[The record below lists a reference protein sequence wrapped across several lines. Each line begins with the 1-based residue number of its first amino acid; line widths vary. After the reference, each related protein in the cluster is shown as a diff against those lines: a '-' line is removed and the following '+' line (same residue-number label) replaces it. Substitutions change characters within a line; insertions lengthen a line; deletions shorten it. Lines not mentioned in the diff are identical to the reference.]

1 VAFAMVQLGLT
12 MEGVATALDL
22 DEGLEYL
29 NQKRRQLLLQKAA
42 KNQAVGD
49 ILVDEIRVL
58 ITMDQDIVG
67 ARQQGRALAVKLEF
81 SPGESTLIA
90 TAISELARNIVC
102 MPGVVKS
109 GIRLH
114 QNGSGRAL

>member
-12 MEGVATALDL
+12 MEGVATPWIWMK
-22 DEGLEYL
+22 GLEYL
-29 NQKRRQLLLQKAA
+29 NQKPQTATSPEAA
-42 KNQAVGD
+42 NQAVGD

-67 ARQQGRALAVKLEF
+67 ARQQGRALAVSWKF

-90 TAISELARNIVC
+90 TAISELARNIGR
-102 MPGVVKS
+102 MPGVVNHAS
-109 GIRLH
+109 GLH
-114 QNGSGRAL
+114 RTASGRAL

>member
-1 VAFAMVQLGLT
+1 
-12 MEGVATALDL
+12 
-22 DEGLEYL
+22 
-29 NQKRRQLLLQKAA
+29 
-42 KNQAVGD
+42 VGD

-67 ARQQGRALAVKLEF
+67 ARQQGRASPSSWKF

-102 MPGVVKS
+102 MPGVLNPHPA
-109 GIRLH
+109 GTER
-114 QNGSGRAL
+114 